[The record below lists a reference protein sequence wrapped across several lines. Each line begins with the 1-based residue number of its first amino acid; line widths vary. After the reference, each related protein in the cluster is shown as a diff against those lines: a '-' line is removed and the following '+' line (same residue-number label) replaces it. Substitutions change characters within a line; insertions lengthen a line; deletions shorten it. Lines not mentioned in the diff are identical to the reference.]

1 MQDRPPV
8 APYLTVSPCMGA
20 IAFYA
25 AAFGAAQKALMPSL
39 DGLRI
44 MHCELSINGG
54 TVFVADAFPEFG
66 KARSPL
72 PGEPVTAS
80 VSLEFDTPGKVD
92 EVYKRATA
100 LGAAG
105 EMGPTNSFWG
115 TRFAIVRDP
124 FGHRWMM
131 NGPLSGNGPREADA
145 KQKPQAEKKPEK
157 K

>member
-1 MQDRPPV
+1 M
-8 APYLTVSPCMGA
+8 AA
-20 IAFYA
+20 IGFYA
-25 AAFGAAQKALMPSL
+25 AAFGAIQKALMPSI

-54 TVFVADAFPEFG
+54 VLYLSDAFPEFG

-80 VSLEFDTPGKVD
+80 VSLEFGTSSQVD
-92 EVYKRATA
+92 ETFKRAVS
-100 LGAAG
+100 LGATG
-105 EMGPTNSFWG
+105 EMHPTNSFWG

-131 NGPLSGNGPREADA
+131 NGPLSSATKPKAGAPNDAPKPRPGDKPPGP
-145 KQKPQAEKKPEK
+145 K
-157 K
+157 

>member
-8 APYLTVSPCMGA
+8 APYLTVSPCLGA

-25 AAFGAAQKALMPSL
+25 AAFGATQKALMPAL
-39 DGLRI
+39 DGMRI

-54 TVFVADAFPEFG
+54 TLYLADAFPELG

-72 PGEPVTAS
+72 PGEPVTMS
-80 VSLEFDTPGKVD
+80 VSLEFESSAKVD
-92 EVYKRATA
+92 ECFKRAVS
-100 LGAAG
+100 LGATG

-131 NGPLSGNGPREADA
+131 NGPLSGNGGKTKADS
-145 KQKPQAEKKPEK
+145 KPERAGK
-157 K
+157 P

>member
-1 MQDRPPV
+1 MAADRPAV
-8 APYLTVSPCMGA
+8 APYLTVTPCLGA
-20 IAFYA
+20 ITFYV
-25 AAFGAAQKALMPSL
+25 AAFGAVQKALMPSL

-54 TVFVADAFPEFG
+54 TLFLSDAFPEFG
-66 KARSPL
+66 KVRSPM

-80 VSLEFDTPGKVD
+80 VSLEFDTYEKVD
-92 EVYKRATA
+92 EAYKRATA
-100 LGAAG
+100 LGASG

-115 TRFAIVRDP
+115 TRFAVIRDP

-131 NGPLSGNGPREADA
+131 NGPLSTSTSAAEP
-145 KQKPQAEKKPEK
+145 KAEKKPEK